1 MNTNFIYTIYWNSS
15 NATAHPI
22 FALASF
28 NLRIYVFAVYAKK
41 QKAKTVQLALSAG
54 WVFSDIAP
62 LTVFGEEAFY
72 HGYYDYYYSDSDDK
86 NSAFFIGKG
95 PLKLKNVFWDMLY

>member
-41 QKAKTVQLALSAG
+41 QKAKTVQLALSG
-54 WVFSDIAP
+54 GRVFSDIAP
-62 LTVFGEEAFY
+62 LTVFGEAFY